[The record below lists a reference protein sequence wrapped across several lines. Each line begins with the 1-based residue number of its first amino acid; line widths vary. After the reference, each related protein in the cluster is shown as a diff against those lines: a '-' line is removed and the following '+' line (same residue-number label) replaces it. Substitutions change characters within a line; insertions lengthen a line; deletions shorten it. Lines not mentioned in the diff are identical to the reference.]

1 MRDDRRDE
9 HDAPAADAPDEPTD
23 PTDRPASPGRQ
34 GDPGAAAEDLRATGD
49 SIRADV
55 RRLASVE
62 EVKRGLDA
70 EDPEVDQLSDEAVGL
85 ADRIA
90 RQARAERQLSDELG

>member
-1 MRDDRRDE
+1 MRDDSID
-9 HDAPAADAPDEPTD
+9 DPNAADEPPD
-23 PTDRPASPGRQ
+23 PTAQPATPEAH
-34 GDPGAAAEDLRATGD
+34 GDPMAAAEDLRATGD

-70 EDPEVDQLSDEAVGL
+70 EDPQVDRLSDEAVGL

>member
-1 MRDDRRDE
+1 MRDDNVDE
-9 HDAPAADAPDEPTD
+9 
-23 PTDRPASPGRQ
+23 
-34 GDPGAAAEDLRATGD
+34 PGAADEPPDPTVRPAAPDTHGDPAAATEDLRATGD

-70 EDPEVDQLSDEAVGL
+70 EDPQVDRLSDEAVGL

-90 RQARAERQLSDELG
+90 RQARAERQLSDEIG

>member
-1 MRDDRRDE
+1 MRDDNL
-9 HDAPAADAPDEPTD
+9 DEPGGADEPPDPTGPGASPDTHGD
-23 PTDRPASPGRQ
+23 PTDAV
-34 GDPGAAAEDLRATGD
+34 EDLRATGD

-70 EDPEVDQLSDEAVGL
+70 EDPQVDRLSDEAVGL

-90 RQARAERQLSDELG
+90 SQARAERQLSDEIG